1 MSARDRDGAGRAR
14 NARPRD
20 ALGRPLPY
28 GSTGVPAL
36 PEVALSPGRALQE
49 AQRLLDDGLPFQAH
63 EVLEGSW
70 KSAPDGER
78 DLWQG
83 LAQLAVGLTHARRG
97 NRPGAVAVLQRG
109 RANIAGYESAPPYG
123 IDVPGL
129 LDWADTSLSLL
140 ASSQVDD
147 PAFAAPRLRRT

>member
-1 MSARDRDGAGRAR
+1 M
-14 NARPRD
+14 
-20 ALGRPLPY
+20 
-28 GSTGVPAL
+28 
-36 PEVALSPGRALQE
+36 
-49 AQRLLDDGLPFQAH
+49 
-63 EVLEGSW
+63 
-70 KSAPDGER
+70 
-78 DLWQG
+78 
-83 LAQLAVGLTHARRG
+83 GLTHARRG